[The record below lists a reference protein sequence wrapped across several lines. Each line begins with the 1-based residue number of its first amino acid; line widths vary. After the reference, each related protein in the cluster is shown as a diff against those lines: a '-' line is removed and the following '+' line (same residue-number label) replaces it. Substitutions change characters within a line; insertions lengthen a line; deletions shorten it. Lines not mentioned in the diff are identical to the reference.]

1 MLSVSVTLKL
11 YIFREMNC
19 NSKNKLI
26 SWNQI
31 YKTHI
36 GKRRLFQFDGIF
48 HKTVKRKRQIARSF
62 KRTAFS
68 VKLIAIDRNTAIW
81 RNFSWKHL
89 QKICMYINAKLL
101 TSNKPTFP
109 WNQISW
115 NVEKELFQFLIW
127 RIFAKNRLISQHNS
141 LFILKLNTSL
151 I

>member
-81 RNFSWKHL
+81 RNFSWKWL
-89 QKICMYINAKLL
+89 QKINAKLL
-101 TSNKPTFP
+101 TSIKPTFP
-109 WNQISW
+109 WNQISC
-115 NVEKELFQFLIW
+115 NVEKKLFQFLIW
-127 RIFAKNRLISQHNS
+127 RIFAKKRLISQHNS
-141 LFILKLNTSL
+141 LWILKLNTAL
-151 I
+151 D